1 MKRIGKVLL
10 GVLCLPIGGLPDAI
24 AQPAAPLPASGSL
37 TIAIGGDMIGP
48 YSPPVASDQ
57 ADVVA
62 IADLFRAADIGF
74 ANQEGSIF
82 DAATFVGSAASE
94 SGGGYPLAPA
104 SIAAELRAFGIGL
117 VSKANNHATDFGT
130 AGLEASLRSLAA
142 AGIVQAGA
150 GRDRA
155 AACAPAYVTSRAGT
169 VALISAATTFPPMA
183 AAMPPV
189 TTRAGRFNRP
199 GICAI
204 RTRLVERVTP
214 HRLAAL
220 RAAAGSA
227 TLPVSGEP
235 GSLRIGDVIFR
246 AAKTAGHLVESDPAD
261 VATVIEAIRAARA
274 QGAVVVFAVHAHET
288 AGTVDPI
295 PPANFESLL
304 LHRANEAPSAD
315 DPAPASFAP
324 DLFHQA
330 IDAGADLVVRTGPH
344 AAGGVELYQGKPI
357 FWGMGSLVFAFGG
370 RRAYV
375 APGGQRMTLPEDWFT
390 SIVATVRFDR
400 ARAATVTVHP
410 VALESSAAAS
420 DGMPRRLTGAAAEA
434 ALQRFQARSA
444 RFGTMV
450 EIADGI
456 ATVKGSRP

>member
-1 MKRIGKVLL
+1 MKLISSVLFGML
-10 GVLCLPIGGLPDAI
+10 WLPLGGLPS
-24 AQPAAPLPASGSL
+24 AAADPLPDSL

-48 YSPPVASDQ
+48 YVPQSGSDLRE
-57 ADVVA
+57 VVA
-62 IADLFRAADIGF
+62 VADLFRAADIGF

-94 SGGGYPLAPA
+94 SGGGYPVAPA
-104 SIAAELRAFGIGL
+104 AIAVDLRAFGIGM

-130 AGLEASLRSLAA
+130 AGMEASISSLTA

-150 GRDRA
+150 GPDRA
-155 AACAPAYVTSRAGT
+155 AACAPTYMTSRAAT

-183 AAMPPV
+183 AALPPV

-204 RTRLVERVTP
+204 RTRLVELVTP
-214 HRLAAL
+214 RRLAAL

-261 VATVIEAIRAARA
+261 VGTVIEAIRAARG
-274 QGAVVVFAVHAHET
+274 QGAVVMFAVHAHET

-315 DPAPASFAP
+315 DPTPASFAP

-357 FWGMGSLVFAFGG
+357 FWGMGSLIFAFGG

-390 SIVATVRFDR
+390 SIVATVHFDR
-400 ARAATVTVHP
+400 TRAATVAVYP
-410 VALESSAAAS
+410 VALESSTAAS
-420 DGMPRRLTGAAAEA
+420 DGMPHLLTGAAAKA
-434 ALQRFQARSA
+434 VLQRFQERSA

-450 EIADGI
+450 EVADGI